1 MDWTNGPLDFFLD
14 YFLDHFL
21 DHFFYRL
28 SILGEGWVSSYHH
41 LCWEGWVGRR
51 GENSIHQV
59 VTTVRKTL
67 TGIVPVELIEYVER
81 HC

>member
-1 MDWTNGPLDFFLD
+1 M
-14 YFLDHFL
+14 
-21 DHFFYRL
+21 
-28 SILGEGWVSSYHH
+28 LGGV
-41 LCWEGWVGRR
+41 VGRM

-59 VTTVRKTL
+59 VTTGRKTL